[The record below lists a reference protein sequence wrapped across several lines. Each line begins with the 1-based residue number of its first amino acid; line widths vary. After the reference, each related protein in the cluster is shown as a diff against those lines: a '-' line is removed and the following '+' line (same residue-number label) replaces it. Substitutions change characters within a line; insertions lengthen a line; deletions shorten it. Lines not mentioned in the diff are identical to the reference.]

1 MDQLKE
7 YDDASGAKG
16 FFLPLYKAVC
26 HEIGPEIA
34 AKVEEVHA
42 DTEKLLQ
49 LTNGLEAL
57 NIRIKIEEAFP
68 GKSGEEAKKMKEA
81 GNKAYQEGS
90 RTGQEGK
97 DLQALTFYTQAII
110 NCPVDSSGKSREFS
124 ICLANRSA
132 VLFTLKWFHQAE
144 EDIKLALASGY
155 PADLAYKLHERRARI
170 QTAHKDLEG
179 ACCSY
184 RLGLKSL
191 ELATKLTPVN
201 KKKLQ
206 AEMLKTLTF
215 LTNTPDSVRKE
226 LVKVLPK
233 KEPEGPLVEEKN
245 PLYPALSSAVA
256 FKYDKKRGRYAVA
269 TRDIQVG
276 ETIAVEEAAVSH
288 PLPQA
293 AGQNCHHCFN
303 TLQTPLPCNTCT
315 RALYCGLK
323 CRDAA
328 WKQHRFACKLND
340 FFDSAGLSVICHL
353 AYKLVTGHPPEWF
366 REHESFWAKPDQRS
380 GETSERKEEYLS
392 SDYRNIFNLVS
403 HHEKMSSTENF
414 HRATFAIFLLRCLD
428 SQGYFGSS
436 SQKSTSEL
444 TGDKLLIARLLF
456 HFLEL
461 LQFNTHEVAQLE
473 MQGRRFEDGAK
484 SKLIGAAVF
493 PTLALF
499 NHSCEPSLTRFLVIS
514 PSSSSSSAG
523 SSKGTGLQ
531 PRASS

>member
-1 MDQLKE
+1 M
-7 YDDASGAKG
+7 
-16 FFLPLYKAVC
+16 
-26 HEIGPEIA
+26 
-34 AKVEEVHA
+34 
-42 DTEKLLQ
+42 
-49 LTNGLEAL
+49 
-57 NIRIKIEEAFP
+57 
-68 GKSGEEAKKMKEA
+68 
-81 GNKAYQEGS
+81 
-90 RTGQEGK
+90 
-97 DLQALTFYTQAII
+97 
-110 NCPVDSSGKSREFS
+110 
-124 ICLANRSA
+124 
-132 VLFTLKWFHQAE
+132 
-144 EDIKLALASGY
+144 
-155 PADLAYKLHERRARI
+155 
-170 QTAHKDLEG
+170 
-179 ACCSY
+179 
-184 RLGLKSL
+184 
-191 ELATKLTPVN
+191 
-201 KKKLQ
+201 
-206 AEMLKTLTF
+206 
-215 LTNTPDSVRKE
+215 
-226 LVKVLPK
+226 
-233 KEPEGPLVEEKN
+233 
-245 PLYPALSSAVA
+245 
-256 FKYDKKRGRYAVA
+256 
-269 TRDIQVG
+269 
-276 ETIAVEEAAVSH
+276 SH

-303 TLQTPLPCNTCT
+303 TLQTPLPCTTCT

-366 REHESFWAKPDQRS
+366 REHESFLAKPDQRS

-392 SDYRNIFNLVS
+392 SDYRNVFNLVS

-499 NHSCEPSLTRFLVIS
+499 NHSCEPSLTRFFVIAL
-514 PSSSSSSAG
+514 SSSSSSAG

-531 PRASS
+531 HRALS